1 MFKQLLS
8 NPDIL
13 ELIDIAIREDIGD
26 GDHTS
31 LACIDKEIIKEAYCI
46 AKQDAVIAGIELAS
60 FIFNKIDAK
69 LIFNPHLTDGDSI
82 KSGDIIFHVKGSPQS
97 ILTAERLVLN
107 FMQRLSGI
115 ATQSKEISTLL
126 APYHTKVLD
135 TRKTT
140 PGLRLLEKYAVK
152 LGGSENHRIGLYDM
166 IMIKDNH
173 IDFAGGISEA
183 ISRTKAYLTKNNLDL
198 KIEIETRS
206 IDEVKQVLA
215 IGGIHRIMLD
225 NFVPEMIAEAVKLI
239 DGKYETEASGGIT
252 RETITQFAQAGVDY
266 ISVGALTHSSK
277 SIDLSLRVSM

>member
-1 MFKQLLS
+1 MFKQLLG

-31 LACIDKEIIKEAYCI
+31 LACIDNDIIGEAYCI
-46 AKQDAVIAGIELAS
+46 AKKDGVIVGVELAS
-60 FIFNKIDAK
+60 FLFKKIDTK
-69 LIFNPHLTDGDSI
+69 LVFNPHLNDGDSI

-115 ATQSKEISTLL
+115 ATQSREINTLL
-126 APYHTKVLD
+126 AGYHTKVLD

-173 IDFAGGISEA
+173 IDFAGGISQA
-183 ISRTKAYLTKNNLDL
+183 ISRTKAYLAKNNLDL

-206 IDEVKQVLA
+206 IDEVKQVLS